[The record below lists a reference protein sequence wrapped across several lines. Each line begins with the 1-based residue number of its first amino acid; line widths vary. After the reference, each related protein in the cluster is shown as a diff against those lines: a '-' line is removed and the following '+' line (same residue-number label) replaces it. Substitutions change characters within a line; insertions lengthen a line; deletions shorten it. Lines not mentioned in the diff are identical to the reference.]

1 MPSAQIIGSQV
12 TITGLGK
19 MSVSTKERDAIHVVL
34 GKKAALESVSDAY
47 YKHPR
52 GIRLLADEQGQVEVD
67 GVHLFGGFSLSSR
80 ADKPAVFEVRRSR
93 RSKRRP
99 TKFSGVLTEGG

>member
-52 GIRLLADEQGQVEVD
+52 GIRLLADEQGQV
-67 GVHLFGGFSLSSR
+67 GSR
-80 ADKPAVFEVRRSR
+80 WRSFIWR
-93 RSKRRP
+93 FFI
-99 TKFSGVLTEGG
+99 KFSC

>member
-1 MPSAQIIGSQV
+1 
-12 TITGLGK
+12 
-19 MSVSTKERDAIHVVL
+19 MSVSTKERDAIRVVL
-34 GKKAALESVSDAY
+34 GKQAALESVSDAY

-67 GVHLFGGFSLSSR
+67 GIHLFGGFSLSSR
-80 ADKPAVFEVRRSR
+80 GKPAVFELKKPRRTKP
-93 RSKRRP
+93 RS